1 LYVGFELFFVNIDCC
16 SQNLW
21 IKKCVGREEQLEG
34 TLRHQGSGC
43 NLSFYYLI
51 QMHFS
56 FLYESYLSILY
67 DSLITYIVSYQ
78 VGFVILVFVGLCSF
92 VDISP

>member
-1 LYVGFELFFVNIDCC
+1 VGN
-16 SQNLW
+16 
-21 IKKCVGREEQLEG
+21 KGQLEG
-34 TLRHQGSGC
+34 TLRHQGFGC

-78 VGFVILVFVGLCSF
+78 VGSVILVFVGLCSF
-92 VDISP
+92 ADISP